1 MGTGRR
7 PLRHQHRRLIMNK
20 LLTIICFTI
29 WIGSILLLS
38 YALTADPHP
47 ALHVVTLIRVGLI
60 CICVGQIDRAL
71 R

>member
-1 MGTGRR
+1 MN
-7 PLRHQHRRLIMNK
+7 MNK
-20 LLTIICFTI
+20 LITGICFTI
-29 WIGSILLLS
+29 WGGSILLLS
-38 YALTADPHP
+38 WSLAADPHP